1 MLGYSSVMGMWLSRA
16 ANELRKLAAAAFAGV
31 HWNCP
36 DGFEIRGRH
45 GESSGMG
52 MKSLDDFTG
61 DAAYEPN
68 GAGSWRKNGVSR
80 VAGCKRAADGEAIGN
95 VRFPA
100 FPGFG
105 GALDFIDARKTGKL
119 DRMRTIRIPAGR
131 DPVAGFAGWRRL
143 AIDHYLTW
151 FGDDAQDAN
160 CRRMP
165 G

>member
-1 MLGYSSVMGMWLSRA
+1 MLGHSSVMGMWLSRA
-16 ANELRKLAAAAFAGV
+16 ANELWKLAAAAFAGV
-31 HWNCP
+31 HWNHP
-36 DGFEIRGRH
+36 DGFEIRGRY

-68 GAGSWRKNGVSR
+68 RAGSGGKDGVSR
-80 VAGCKRAADGEAIGN
+80 MAGCKRTAEGEAIGG

-105 GALDFIDARKTGKL
+105 GRLDFVGARKTGKY

-131 DPVAGFAGWRRL
+131 DSVAGFAG
-143 AIDHYLTW
+143 
-151 FGDDAQDAN
+151 
-160 CRRMP
+160 
-165 G
+165 